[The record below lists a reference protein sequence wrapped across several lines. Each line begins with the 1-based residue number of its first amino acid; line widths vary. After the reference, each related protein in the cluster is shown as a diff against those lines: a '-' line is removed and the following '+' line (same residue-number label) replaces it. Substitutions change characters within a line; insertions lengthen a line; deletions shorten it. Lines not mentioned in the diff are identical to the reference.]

1 MTQLDPFIIYTVK
14 LAMDFKSVETIRTSD
29 TTVQENL
36 TLPDTMARIMTIN
49 TFEQRT
55 AGEKVPKLRRDNIL
69 SLLYHADE
77 QWINSTID
85 LSKAIKL
92 QQDQIQ
98 VQSAIDDV
106 HCQQRIYLDTLHL
119 LQKSILPKEFHKRLN
134 EPIWFAAQV
143 LNNKCQIRHLEHF
156 TDTIHPLASKV
167 HESVEKIRLVTRR
180 LLHKQQSYKYQ
191 QLHQQQQQSFLS
203 SLFFSNS
210 NSNNNSSSCNFY
222 HTEQNQDLLQ
232 RLEPHLVSLYYHW
245 ATFEK
250 ALYQCY
256 VHTVFGK
263 SHSNHLL
270 EQQNSTLQQLPNHL
284 FNDQFTQLLPIT
296 LERAIN
302 LRIIDIQAIQS
313 LEPIAFVAIP
323 RLAILA
329 GVTWLAHLTGWR
341 TDLLTHVLPIWIKP
355 HADTLNRISCALQ
368 KLELLLL
375 KDQSEDAHHSFVQH
389 YQTLE
394 QALVS
399 GRPVQDDDCNNNNN
413 NSTPCRQLEKSIF
426 LDICIIADSVLSS
439 HRTQAFTVVLSHLFR
454 HFGQQYDIL
463 FEESEDA
470 VPLEQTVIDLAI

>member
-14 LAMDFKSVETIRTSD
+14 LAMDFKSVETIPRD
-29 TTVQENL
+29 TIQENL
-36 TLPDTMARIMTIN
+36 ILPDTMARIMTIN
-49 TFEQRT
+49 TFEPRIG
-55 AGEKVPKLRRDNIL
+55 GEKVPKLRRDNIL

-85 LSKAIKL
+85 LSKIIN
-92 QQDQIQ
+92 QDQGQIQ
-98 VQSAIDDV
+98 AAIDDV
-106 HCQQRIYLDTLHL
+106 HRQQRIYLDTLHL
-119 LQKSILPKEFHKRLN
+119 LQKSILPNEFHKRLN

-143 LNNKCQIRHLEHF
+143 LNKNCQIRHLEYF
-156 TDTIHPLASKV
+156 TDTIQPLASKV
-167 HESVEKIRLVTRR
+167 HDSIEKIRLVTRR
-180 LLHKQQSYKYQ
+180 LLHKQQSYK
-191 QLHQQQQQSFLS
+191 QQQQQQQQDS
-203 SLFFSNS
+203 FFSS
-210 NSNNNSSSCNFY
+210 FFSSFSSSNISYKENNFY

-232 RLEPHLVSLYYHW
+232 RLEPHLISLYYHW
-245 ATFEK
+245 TTFEK
-250 ALYQCY
+250 ALYECY

-263 SHSNHLL
+263 SHHSNLL
-270 EQQNSTLQQLPNHL
+270 WEQQNSTIQQLPNQL

-302 LRIIDIQAIQS
+302 LRIIDLQAIQS

-341 TDLLTHVLPIWIKP
+341 TDLSSLPIWIKP
-355 HADTLNRISCALQ
+355 HIKTLNRISSALE
-368 KLELLLL
+368 KLEFQLL
-375 KDQSEDAHHSFVQH
+375 KNQSEDAHHSFVQR

-394 QALVS
+394 QILVS
-399 GRPVQDDDCNNNNN
+399 GRPMQEDDNN
-413 NSTPCRQLEKSIF
+413 TACQQLEKSIF

-439 HRTQAFTVVLSHLFR
+439 HSTQAFTIVLSHLFR

-470 VPLEQTVIDLAI
+470 IPLEQTVMDLAI